1 MSFVDYRVVSAPE
14 IHTIES
20 VVRSL
25 MLEGWVLHG
34 SLQVSP
40 RNYVQAL
47 ALPAP
52 MAAEPEPEP
61 EPESEAAPAAAIAE
75 PVTEFAP
82 SGNVEE

>member
-1 MSFVDYRVVSAPE
+1 MSFVDFRVVSAPE

-52 MAAEPEPEP
+52 MTTEPLH
-61 EPESEAAPAAAIAE
+61 ESEAAAAVVVVE
-75 PVTEFAP
+75 PVAESAH
-82 SGNVEE
+82 SGDAVE

>member
-52 MAAEPEPEP
+52 GEVAQEPEPVPVTAAAEPV
-61 EPESEAAPAAAIAE
+61 SD
-75 PVTEFAP
+75 TEP
-82 SGNVEE
+82 SGGVEE